1 MRIKLATGN
10 SVDSYTGDGTSGI
23 FIWGA
28 MLNIGSTAGLYV
40 QTVASAYYA
49 PRFDYNPST
58 LAAQGLLIEE
68 QRTNSIRNNT
78 MQGAVAGT
86 PGTLP
91 TNWAIFT
98 SLTGLTQ
105 TIVGT
110 GVENGVTYI
119 EIRLNGTPSAA
130 GTYQWY
136 TEAAN
141 GVPATVGQTW
151 TLSQFFKL
159 QAGSLSGV
167 NLVRHFF
174 EERSS
179 AGSYLTE
186 QSITAPNPT
195 SASLSSQRSSATR
208 TTTDPACA
216 FLRSGFNLSL
226 SGAAIDIT
234 LRIGLPQLELG
245 AFATSVIPT
254 TTTAL
259 TRNADVASVNTLT
272 PWFNAVEGTL
282 FAEFAVAGYA
292 PSGTFPSI
300 AALSDNTGNNRVSLA
315 STNTGAN
322 LYSFGEV
329 NAGGVSQA
337 GFYGASGS
345 PFGVGSVRKSAIA
358 YAANNF
364 AFTVQGL
371 AAQTDTSGTVP
382 TVSGLKLAADATG
395 SAFFLNG
402 YLRRIT
408 YYPRRLPNSTLQA
421 LTA

>member
-1 MRIKLATGN
+1 MALVTKNFSDIITFTRASTGTYFN
-10 SVDSYTGDGTSGI
+10 SSGVLTSAAVD
-23 FIWGA
+23 
-28 MLNIGSTAGLYV
+28 
-40 QTVASAYYA
+40 Q

-68 QRTNSIRNNT
+68 ARTNSIRNNT
-78 MQGAVAGT
+78 MQGAVAGS

-91 TNWAIFT
+91 TNWSVFT
-98 SLTGLTQ
+98 TLTGLTQ

-159 QAGSLSGV
+159 QAGTLSGV
-167 NLVRHFF
+167 SLVRHFF

-179 AGSYLTE
+179 GGSYLTE

-195 SASLSSQRSSATR
+195 AAALSTQRSSATR
-208 TTTDPACA
+208 TLTDPACA

-226 SGAAIDIT
+226 SGVAIDIT

-259 TRNADVASVNTLT
+259 TRSADVASVNTLS
-272 PWFNAVEGTL
+272 PWFNATAGTL
-282 FAEFAVAGYA
+282 FTESLLTRQNATPNVQTACIRNAGITSEIRTFYRA
-292 PSGTFPSI
+292 SGTTGQAVIDATVPQADLTATGVI
-300 AALSDNTGNNRVSLA
+300 TANTTVKMALAYS
-315 STNTGAN
+315 AN
-322 LYSFGEV
+322 DF
-329 NAGGVSQA
+329 A
-337 GFYGASGS
+337 ASGN
-345 PFGVGSVRKSAIA
+345 GGAVV
-358 YAANNF
+358 
-364 AFTVQGL
+364 
-371 AAQTDTSGTVP
+371 TDPSGTVP
-382 TVSGLKLAADATG
+382 SGLTEVALGANG
-395 SAFFLNG
+395 LNG

-408 YYPRRLPNSTLQA
+408 YYPRRLSNAELQS
-421 LTA
+421 LTV